1 MRIRLLTSI
10 IFLALITLLSP
21 VSGQTGHSI
30 TVTAPD
36 APSVKLRLAY
46 HVGNQQYVRDS
57 LVTDAA
63 GKGRFMGGDK
73 LPAGVYM
80 IVLPE
85 NIFFEFLLGED
96 QHFDIKFSKSD
107 PITTLSFTGSEENSR
122 FVAYQR
128 KWKSLQED
136 AMRISSRLNGLQ
148 PGSPDAAAARRDLA
162 EQETKMK
169 QYLRETSDANKGT
182 LLGAV

>member
-1 MRIRLLTSI
+1 MKFRLSASI
-10 IFLALITLLSP
+10 IFLALISNLTP
-21 VSGQTGHSI
+21 VSSQTGHSI
-30 TVTAPD
+30 TVTAQD

-57 LVTDAA
+57 LVTDVS

-85 NIFFEFLLGED
+85 NVFFEFLLGED

-107 PITTLSFTGSEENSR
+107 HLNNIIF
-122 FVAYQR
+122 
-128 KWKSLQED
+128 
-136 AMRISSRLNGLQ
+136 RL
-148 PGSPDAAAARRDLA
+148 
-162 EQETKMK
+162 
-169 QYLRETSDANKGT
+169 
-182 LLGAV
+182 